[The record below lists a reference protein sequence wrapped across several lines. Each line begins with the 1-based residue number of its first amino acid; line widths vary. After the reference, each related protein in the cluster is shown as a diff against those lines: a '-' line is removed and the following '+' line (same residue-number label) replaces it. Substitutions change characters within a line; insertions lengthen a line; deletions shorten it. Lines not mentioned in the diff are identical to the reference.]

1 MSMSKKTSKQMLMQA
16 VDVILPPRCPV
27 TGDIV
32 DAQGMVSAGAWAGL
46 QFVADPI
53 CVACGIPFDF
63 DDDETSGHGKC
74 LLCLE
79 NEPPFKHAR
88 APLIY
93 NDTSRDLILGFKHG
107 DKTHVVQSFT
117 PWLTRSGAQMLKEA
131 DYLIP
136 VPLHRI
142 RLLMRRYN
150 QAALIA
156 GVLSK
161 ATDIAHLPLALSR
174 VRSTK
179 SQGHLKTDER
189 AKNVHKAFSV
199 SPKYTDRLKGASV
212 VLIDDVYTTG
222 ATVKE
227 CAETLKQSGVKE
239 VNVLTLARVLKT

>member
-1 MSMSKKTSKQMLMQA
+1 MSKKMLMQA
-16 VDVILPPRCPV
+16 VDVILPPRCPI

-53 CVACGIPFDF
+53 CSACGIPFDF

-74 LLCLE
+74 LACLE
-79 NEPPFKHAR
+79 YPPPFTRAR

-107 DKTHVVQSFT
+107 DKTHIVQSFT
-117 PWLTRSGAQMLKEA
+117 PWLLRSGAQMLSEA

-150 QAALIA
+150 QAALIT

-161 ATDIAHLPLALSR
+161 ATDIPHLPLALTR

-189 AKNVHKAFSV
+189 AKNVSKAFEA
-199 SPKYTDRLKGASV
+199 SPKYADILKGKTV
-212 VLIDDVYTTG
+212 ILIDDVYTTG
-222 ATVKE
+222 ATAKE
-227 CAETLKQSGVKE
+227 CAETLKSVGVKE
-239 VNVLTLARVLKT
+239 VNVLTFARVLKS